1 MKKVVLIAVGL
12 MICGCGIYSFK
23 GSLPAHI
30 KTISISPVVNESSEF
45 GISELISEK
54 IMDILISE
62 NVLDVTGEEDA
73 DSRLNVIVKK
83 VDDSPYTYTLPSD
96 AVIEQVDE
104 YRITIQATVVWYD
117 LTRDE
122 PLFEVSK
129 SAWGAYGTGVDISTD
144 KIDNDGDGLIDSE
157 DEDEFGSPR
166 ESAIAVAIRIISED
180 IINEVTSTW

>member
-1 MKKVVLIAVGL
+1 MIRLTLIFLG
-12 MICGCGIYSFK
+12 IFISGCGLYSFK
-23 GSLPAHI
+23 GSLPVHI

-45 GISELISEK
+45 GISEQISEK

-62 NVLDVTGEEDA
+62 NVMDVTGEEAA

-83 VDDSPYTYTLPSD
+83 VDDKPYTYTLPTD
-96 AVIEQVDE
+96 AVYEQVDE
-104 YRITIQATVVWYD
+104 YRITIHASVVWYD

-166 ESAIAVAIRIISED
+166 ESAIAVAIRKISED